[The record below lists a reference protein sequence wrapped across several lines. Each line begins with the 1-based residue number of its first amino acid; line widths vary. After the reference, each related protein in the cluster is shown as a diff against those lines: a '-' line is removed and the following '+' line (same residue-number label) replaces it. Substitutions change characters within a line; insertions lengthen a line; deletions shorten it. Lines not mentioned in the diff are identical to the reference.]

1 MKTLRLHI
9 TVIDPSQYCRCH
21 RK

>member
-9 TVIDPSQYCRCH
+9 TVIVPSQYCRCH
-21 RK
+21 HK